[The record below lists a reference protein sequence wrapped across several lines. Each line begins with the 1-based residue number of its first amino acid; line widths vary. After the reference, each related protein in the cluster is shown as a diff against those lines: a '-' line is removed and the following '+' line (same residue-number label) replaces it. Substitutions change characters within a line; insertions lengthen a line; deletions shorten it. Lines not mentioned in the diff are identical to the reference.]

1 MTLQKYFEK
10 NKEIQRNLLQFID
23 KENDE
28 QEDNNQ
34 IIKYFEDA
42 AFCKDRHEFK
52 TLLYLILK
60 ISNNYRR
67 TPLFF
72 QRIEQILLLIKDK
85 IKQTFSNEE
94 TFNIFKSNK
103 RILLFLFKKQILI
116 PDRSI
121 AKTFSNPRFRFTD
134 WKFQNFLLPE
144 IESILDKKTSKK
156 IKGQISHMLNVQVKN
171 LAESEQFEEKR
182 KAGENDTKICE
193 LIRKDSIEEF
203 IILVNKENLALKTK
217 IKTSIY
223 ETNPFLLKN
232 EPTLIEYAAFF
243 GAIQIFQYLR
253 LNGIQPKPSIWL
265 FAIHGRNPEIIHLLE
280 ENKISPPNND
290 YKECLNESLKC
301 HHFEI
306 TDYII
311 NNFLAFDSK
320 EDEDKAFELSPKYMN
335 FSYFPQNL
343 TNPRSFYY
351 LCKYDY
357 VEIVRFLM
365 SDKDVDVQF
374 KNISNK
380 SF

>member
-23 KENDE
+23 KEKDE

-34 IIKYFEDA
+34 FIKYFEDS
-42 AFCKDRHEFK
+42 AFCQDRHEFK

-94 TFNIFKSNK
+94 IFNIFKSNK
-103 RILLFLFKKQILI
+103 RILLFLFKEQILI
-116 PDRSI
+116 PDSSI
-121 AKTFSNPRFRFTD
+121 AKTFSNPRYRFAE

-144 IESILDKKTSKK
+144 IESILDKKMAKK
-156 IKGQISHMLNVQVKN
+156 IKGQICHMLNVQVKN
-171 LAESEQFEEKR
+171 LTESDQFEEKR

-193 LIRKDSIEEF
+193 LIRKDSIEGF
-203 IILVNKENLALKTK
+203 IILVNKENIALKTK

-280 ENKISPPNND
+280 ENKISPPSSD

-306 TDYII
+306 TDYIV
-311 NNFLAFDSK
+311 NNFLEFNSK
-320 EDEDKAFELSPKYMN
+320 EDEDKAFELSPKYVN
-335 FSYFPQNL
+335 FNYFPKKL

-365 SDKDVDVQF
+365 SDEDVDVQF
-374 KNISNK
+374 KNIINE